1 MHTNICLNSSALE
14 GQGGL
19 GILPRSGHWAQR
31 GEVPFWYASSLARIS
46 WPWLPDIFRFVLV
59 PFVHLLHLMHD
70 ASSEIEFPCPT
81 LRSSNQGYQPE
92 WFNWFRGVPEA
103 LSSFQ
108 SQVKKSCFFDPIWT
122 KHYCFLQKTFGAFG
136 HGQGTDAFD
145 CKAVPRTVQSLQ
157 SILHSKHTVH
167 SFCLLSRCKAI
178 DMLVVTRET
187 RLAFEQLSGQMRRFQ
202 VGRSKHPRS
211 HDSQGTA
218 EAISAISN
226 LRKNKWS
233 NIGVPVS
240 LCFSSPL
247 FAFFL
252 PHISIIHEYH
262 ESYWASG
269 TAVSLDRPSFHS
281 SLRNC
286 WCIDSQ
292 FQIEHDRRL
301 FFMALGG
308 SDATCWIEWI
318 ANEKIL
324 LHTFCSVKLPWPLHF
339 YPLQSSHVFGMK
351 NGKFDISGAKRFI
364 PTNTLKPWLFSL
376 PKEAPARPR
385 HQRWRA
391 KLQKKTEGWRIT
403 KHRHMLY
410 AAYALYRYYIYIHLY
425 TIHSTW
431 VYGWMGEWDCLMGTF
446 IIEYWISNQIVSN
459 QIIEFVAKLQW
470 IRTAARKRLGSG
482 ASMRICAAERGS
494 AQRPETGER
503 DEAIRRFVNTDI
515 SISCIR
521 FLYYVYM
528 RLYIHE
534 RDVFSFKS
542 ADMLLPY
549 STVL

>member
-1 MHTNICLNSSALE
+1 M
-14 GQGGL
+14 
-19 GILPRSGHWAQR
+19 
-31 GEVPFWYASSLARIS
+31 
-46 WPWLPDIFRFVLV
+46 
-59 PFVHLLHLMHD
+59 
-70 ASSEIEFPCPT
+70 
-81 LRSSNQGYQPE
+81 
-92 WFNWFRGVPEA
+92 
-103 LSSFQ
+103 
-108 SQVKKSCFFDPIWT
+108 
-122 KHYCFLQKTFGAFG
+122 
-136 HGQGTDAFD
+136 GQGTDAFD

-167 SFCLLSRCKAI
+167 SFCLLPRCKAI

-269 TAVSLDRPSFHS
+269 TAVSHRPSFHS

-324 LHTFCSVKLPWPLHF
+324 LHTFCSVKLPWRLHF

-351 NGKFDISGAKRFI
+351 NGKFDISGAKRCKFQQI
-364 PTNTLKPWLFSL
+364 PWSL
-376 PKEAPARPR
+376 GFFPFQRKRRPDPDTKGDGR
-385 HQRWRA
+385 NSRKR
-391 KLQKKTEGWRIT
+391 QKDEELHNIDICYML
-403 KHRHMLY
+403 HMLY
-410 AAYALYRYYIYIHLY
+410 TDTIYIYIHLY

-431 VYGWMGEWDCLMGTF
+431 VYGWMGLSDGH
-446 IIEYWISNQIVSN
+446 IYYWTLNIKSNQIVEKPWQSC
-459 QIIEFVAKLQW
+459 EFGPRLASGSE
-470 IRTAARKRLGSG
+470 AAHR
-482 ASMRICAAERGS
+482 CAS
-494 AQRPETGER
+494 AQLSVARLKGLKGNATKQ
-503 DEAIRRFVNTDI
+503 FVDSSILI
-515 SISCIR
+515 SLS
-521 FLYYVYM
+521 LAYDS
-528 RLYIHE
+528 YI
-534 RDVFSFKS
+534 
-542 ADMLLPY
+542 MY
-549 STVL
+549 I